1 MGKGDLLLEVDALS
15 CGYGD
20 GAVVR
25 DIQFAM
31 HEGHIG
37 CLLGPSGCGKSTI
50 LRALAGFL
58 QPLKG
63 RIALRG
69 QTLSSPNALVSPE
82 KRGIGMVF
90 QDYAL
95 FPHMT
100 IGANVGYGLHRV
112 SRGEREKRVRELL
125 ELIALSDMADHYPH
139 ELSGG
144 QQQRVALA
152 RAMAPDPALIL
163 LDEPFS
169 NLDADLRRRLSLD
182 VRDILK
188 RRGIGALL
196 VTHDQ
201 QEAFAMCDQVAVLR
215 DGEIQ
220 QWDTPFN
227 LYHEP
232 ANRFVANFV
241 GQGSFIKGRMRA
253 PDTIDC
259 ELGLIKGNRAY
270 PWASGTPVEI
280 LIRPD
285 DVVYDS
291 ESELQPVITEKT
303 FAGTSTLYRLQL
315 SSGTEFEA
323 LFRSHLDF
331 RVGEAVGIRLEA
343 DHLIAFSTH
352 DTEPA
357 ALSL

>member
-1 MGKGDLLLEVDALS
+1 MTTQNTFDTDWLLRVKNLS

-20 GAVVR
+20 EPVVHNVS
-25 DIQFAM
+25 FAL
-31 HEGHIG
+31 GQGDIG

-58 QPLKG
+58 S
-63 RIALRG
+63 I
-69 QTLSSPNALVSPE
+69 SSGEIQLESSVISLPGKTQAPE
-82 KRGIGMVF
+82 KRRIGMVF

-95 FPHMT
+95 FPHLT
-100 IGANVGYGLHRV
+100 IADNIGFGL
-112 SRGEREKRVRELL
+112 RGQSKEDRAQKVASLL
-125 ELIALSDMADHYPH
+125 ELVHLQDLASQYPH

-152 RAMAPDPALIL
+152 RALAPEPTLIL

-188 RRGIGALL
+188 TLGISAIL

-201 QEAFAMCDQVAVLR
+201 QEAFAMCDQVAVLK
-215 DGEIQ
+215 DGQVQ
-220 QWDTPFN
+220 QWDVPFN

-232 ANRFVANFV
+232 SNRFVAGFV
-241 GQGSFIKGRMRA
+241 GQGGFIPGTTLG
-253 PDTIDC
+253 PDSIES
-259 ELGLIKGNRAY
+259 ELGVIRGNRAY
-270 PWASGTPVEI
+270 EWPAGTLVDV

-285 DVVYDS
+285 DIVHDPDS
-291 ESELQPVITEKT
+291 DLTPKVIEKT
-303 FAGTSTLYRLQL
+303 FAGTSTLYKFRL
-315 SSGTEFEA
+315 SDETEFEA

-331 RVGEAVGIRLEA
+331 NLGEHVPIRVEA
-343 DHLIAFSTH
+343 DHLIAFQRSH
-352 DTEPA
+352 
-357 ALSL
+357 